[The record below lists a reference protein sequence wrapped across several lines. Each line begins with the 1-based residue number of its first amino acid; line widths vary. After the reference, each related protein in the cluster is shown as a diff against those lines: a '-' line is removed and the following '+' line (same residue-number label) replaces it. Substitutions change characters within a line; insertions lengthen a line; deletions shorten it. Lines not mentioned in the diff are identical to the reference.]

1 MMLLVA
7 LFERS
12 FVLWSI
18 VDVFCSILLNNQRPM
33 IVE

>member
-7 LFERS
+7 LLEIS

-18 VDVFCSILLNNQRPM
+18 VDVFCSILLNNQRP
-33 IVE
+33 ITVE